1 MRQKYLLFSLFF
13 AQSICLVAQVGIN
26 NINPSASL
34 DVTGNVL
41 VQEKLI
47 LEDSRNYTG
56 ETSSKLLM
64 IHNDGSIIHYNI
76 GSSSYGPLNFVQY
89 VFKNTSNYGLTDG
102 YNTRIDASKY
112 TLAVHGYYFV
122 RSSDGN
128 GNVSFR
134 SINGAQNVQG
144 QQFYAYVQG
153 GTWRIKALVNNSRFY
168 IGYVLANVDIYMDVL
183 IYRNNFITKVET
195 TPRVINMGRQT
206 TRTAPLPAG
215 F

>member
-1 MRQKYLLFSLFF
+1 MRHKYLLFTLFF
-13 AQSICLVAQVGIN
+13 VQSIWLVAQVGIN
-26 NINPSASL
+26 NINPTASL

-41 VQEKLI
+41 VQKKLI

-89 VFKNTSNYGLTDG
+89 VFRNTSYNGLTGG

-112 TLAVHGYYFV
+112 TLAVHGFYFV
-122 RSSDGN
+122 RSYDGN

-134 SINGAQNVQG
+134 SAAGSRYVEG

-168 IGYVLANVDIYMDVL
+168 IGYDLANVDIYMDVL
-183 IYRNNFITKVET
+183 IYRNNFITKVGNT
-195 TPRVINMGRQT
+195 TQAINMGGQQT
-206 TRTAPLPAG
+206 ATAPLPNG